1 MYPTHQRII
10 NAIWRKKRDRFW
22 YTRKTR
28 TIDPLLY
35 SPNGSLA
42 PYHYPN
48 HRQDLPALQTT
59 SSRTCVPA
67 LERNVDVIAASL
79 SLPTSGY
86 PRRVCG
92 QKGPPLPRCHTPRP
106 RGLRSSARAVC
117 LCGPTAWMPLLLP
130 SLKFSLPFKRASL
143 ALWGMGGLSRR
154 LCSLCSLEEVLLHV
168 ALCIRPSRHLGLRR

>member
-48 HRQDLPALQTT
+48 HHQDLPALQTT

-86 PRRVCG
+86 PRRLCG
-92 QKGPPLPRCHTPRP
+92 QK
-106 RGLRSSARAVC
+106 RSTSPA
-117 LCGPTAWMPLLLP
+117 LSYSSSEG
-130 SLKFSLPFKRASL
+130 SKKFSAGCLPLRADGVD
-143 ALWGMGGLSRR
+143 AFAFAFA
-154 LCSLCSLEEVLLHV
+154 EVCVTL
-168 ALCIRPSRHLGLRR
+168 